1 MKSDPFT
8 VSCPSCGTEY
18 PVDPGKVPVE
28 GVHAICSTC
37 LRVFAVRR
45 PTTNGS
51 AGPAP
56 IEVAEGARAER
67 VAAVEA
73 ETPAFED
80 LSSLASEALAEL
92 EAEAEPARE
101 AVLEAD
107 PEAVLEAPEADRETK
122 PEDAPD
128 LETEPSKEPAPFE
141 DLSSLASEALAGP
154 DEPTEEAAGGAV
166 IGALSLGASRFGA
179 RDPHDRARRLA
190 RVLVS
195 DIIAYY
201 PSRYRDSQSRGTL
214 RADFEQEVAKSWKE
228 YVDQVGSELADS
240 TPFFTEALNEILAKG
255 EDIF

>member
-1 MKSDPFT
+1 M
-8 VSCPSCGTEY
+8 E
-18 PVDPGKVPVE
+18 
-28 GVHAICSTC
+28 
-37 LRVFAVRR
+37 
-45 PTTNGS
+45 
-51 AGPAP
+51 
-56 IEVAEGARAER
+56 EVAEGTSPER

-92 EAEAEPARE
+92 EAETDRE
-101 AVLEAD
+101 AQL
-107 PEAVLEAPEADRETK
+107 EADREAELEAAPEAHLETNL
-122 PEDAPD
+122 EDATA
-128 LETEPSKEPAPFE
+128 LELEVEPPNEPAPFE

-154 DEPTEEAAGGAV
+154 DEPTEEASGGAV
-166 IGALSLGASRFGA
+166 TGALSLGASRFGA

-201 PSRYRDSQSRGTL
+201 PSRYRDSLSRGTL
-214 RADFEQEVAKSWKE
+214 KGDFEEEVAKSWKE